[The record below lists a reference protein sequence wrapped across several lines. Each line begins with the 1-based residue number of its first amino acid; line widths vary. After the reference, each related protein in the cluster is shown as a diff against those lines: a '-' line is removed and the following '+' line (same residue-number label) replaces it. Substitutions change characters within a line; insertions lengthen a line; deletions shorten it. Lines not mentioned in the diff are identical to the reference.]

1 VPLFLSRLPHLDGVS
16 EEKRLVQAA
25 RNQDR
30 SAFDALVNAH
40 RDRLRAFLMRRVGPD
55 AAEDVLQETFL
66 AAWQA
71 IPRLDLR
78 VRFKTWLFS
87 IAVHKAADYHRSQ
100 GRRAEQE
107 VPLDPARLSLASEPV
122 SNSFQQA
129 EQRATVQELLDG
141 LNDDQRQLLE
151 MYYFAELTLPE
162 IATVLNRNVNT
173 VKYQFYRVH
182 AIAAQRF
189 ELQEGVVARVTVPHR
204 ENRQSGT
211 VGGKSAERMS
221 DINSAKRTD
230 RAASEASRQERV
242 VCEG

>member
-1 VPLFLSRLPHLDGVS
+1 LDSVS
-16 EEKRLVQAA
+16 AEKRLVQAA
-25 RNQDR
+25 RSQNR
-30 SAFDALVNAH
+30 AAFDTLVNTH
-40 RDRLRAFLMRRVGPD
+40 RDRLKAFLIRRVGTD

-87 IAVHKAADYHRSQ
+87 IAVHKAADFHRFQ

-107 VPLDPARLSLASEPV
+107 IPLDPARLPEVAETPSG
-122 SNSFQQA
+122 FQQA
-129 EQRATVQELLDG
+129 EQRASVQELLDG

-162 IATVLNRNVNT
+162 IAAVLDRNVNT

-182 AIAAQRF
+182 ALAAQRF
-189 ELQEGVVARVTVPHR
+189 ELQEGVIAKIAVPR
-204 ENRQSGT
+204 RSENKFRI
-211 VGGKSAERMS
+211 GGGGQGKTLSVSSSAKSA
-221 DINSAKRTD
+221 SA
-230 RAASEASRQERV
+230 EASVEVRDAVQDTPLRERV
-242 VCEG
+242 V

>member
-1 VPLFLSRLPHLDGVS
+1 VSVPLFLSRFSRADGAN

-25 RNQDR
+25 RSQDR
-30 SAFDALVNAH
+30 AAFDTLVSAH
-40 RDRLRAFLMRRVGPD
+40 RDRLRAFLMRRVGAD

-87 IAVHKAADYHRSQ
+87 IAVHKAADFHRAQ

-107 VPLDPARLSLASEPV
+107 VPLDPARLPV
-122 SNSFQQA
+122 VAESTSGFQRA
-129 EQRATVQELLDG
+129 EQRASVQELLDDIT
-141 LNDDQRQLLE
+141 DDQRQLLE

-162 IATVLNRNVNT
+162 IATILNRNVNT

-182 AIAAQRF
+182 ALAAQRF
-189 ELQEGVVARVTVPHR
+189 ELQEGVVARVTTP
-204 ENRQSGT
+204 QSGS
-211 VGGKSAERMS
+211 GAARGKSEERMGETADWS
-221 DINSAKRTD
+221 E
-230 RAASEASRQERV
+230 RAPEASRQERV
-242 VCEG
+242 VCKG